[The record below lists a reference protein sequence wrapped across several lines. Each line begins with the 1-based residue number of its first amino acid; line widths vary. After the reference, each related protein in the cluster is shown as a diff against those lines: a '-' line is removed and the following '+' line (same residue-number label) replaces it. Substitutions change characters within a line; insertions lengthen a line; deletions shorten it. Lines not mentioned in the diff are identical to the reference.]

1 MEDKK
6 IEFSHSNYNLIDA
19 ENKVIGK
26 MLVKKNLKISG
37 FNEIM

>member
-1 MEDKK
+1 MEDNK

-26 MLVKKNLKISG
+26 MLVKT
-37 FNEIM
+37 